1 MEYFGRAKTAT
12 EATKIANAREEIE
25 LEILNEILRANSEN
39 NEFNYDNVWNE
50 LRKKDSNMSVT
61 SNASENNYTVVYKG
75 YNFLVDNQI
84 VTHIE
89 GPIDPNQTTSELIP
103 LGETTVDGVTYTQ
116 SYDIWNKGQLETFR
130 NMVNSGETFENCILR
145 QKANINL
152 NNENWEPIGD
162 STNAK
167 AFSGTFDAEGK
178 TTRGININRQKY
190 CQGLFGYVK
199 NGTVK
204 NLTVEGK
211 VIGSS
216 GSAGIIGLIDGG
228 KVEGCINKAI
238 ISNNDVA
245 MNWNTIYK
253 NSIIIGGVSGIIGG
267 TTEMIN
273 CSNNGMIECNVVNCD
288 TITAGGIAGVINESG
303 INSNIESCSNSAE
316 IKVASTTPNTA
327 ASPILGGIIGII
339 YEGKISKCNNT
350 GKIYSIETNDITTYN
365 TSGGIAGTCLN
376 ANNNNSKKVEKCWN
390 KGEIENSIAGGIVGL
405 CNQYAI
411 DNCYNAGRIKCN
423 YKCGINNSV
432 VPCGGGICSAN
443 ARSNIKLL

>member
-12 EATKIANAREEIE
+12 EATKIASAREEIE
-25 LEILNEILRANSEN
+25 LEILDEMLRANSEN
-39 NEFNYDNVWNE
+39 SEFNYDNVWVK
-50 LRKKDSNMSVT
+50 LKKKDKDMSAT
-61 SNASENNYTVVYKG
+61 KNEAENNYTVVYKG
-75 YNFLVDNQI
+75 YNFLVDNLI

-89 GPIDPNQTTSELIP
+89 GPVNPSQTTNELIP
-103 LGETTVDGVTYTQ
+103 LGEVTIDGVTYTQ

-130 NMVNSGETFENCILR
+130 NMVNGGETFENCILR

-162 STNAK
+162 LTTAK

-190 CQGLFGYVK
+190 NQALFGYVK

-211 VIGSS
+211 VIGGS
-216 GSAGIIGLIDGG
+216 GSAGIIGAINGG

-238 ISNNDVA
+238 ISNNDEAVS
-245 MNWNTIYK
+245 WNTMYK
-253 NSIIIGGVSGIIGG
+253 NTIIVGGVSGIIGG

-288 TITAGGIAGVINESG
+288 TITAGGIAGVINEAG
-303 INSNIESCSNSAE
+303 INSNIENCSNSAE
-316 IKVASTTPNTA
+316 IKIASTIPNTQA
-327 ASPILGGIIGII
+327 TPILGGIVGII
-339 YEGKISKCNNT
+339 YEGKIAKCNNT
-350 GKIYSIETNDITTYN
+350 GKIYSIENTDITTYN
-365 TSGGIAGTCLN
+365 VSGGIAGTCMN
-376 ANNNNSKKVEKCWN
+376 VNNNNAKKIEQCWN

-405 CNQYAI
+405 CNYYSV
-411 DNCYNAGRIKCN
+411 DNCYNAGKIKSN
-423 YKCGINNSV
+423 YKCGIRTSNS
-432 VPCGGGICSAN
+432 PSSGGICGVSS
-443 ARSNIKLL
+443 RE